1 MTSAVSGLQRLPR
14 TPMNHLSALLRRL
27 AALAVA
33 GWVLTGCQSVAS
45 TASPSQPQKAK
56 SFASGITGYNFTNEG
71 VQEYYVDGHYGSNLR
86 SYGGGG
92 STSCCVRLPSQWQP
106 DLTVKVDWVIGH
118 WTTPYETRKH
128 LSVSEQAA
136 CCFTERT
143 LSKTVPIERYGP
155 DDDGLQVFF
164 LPGDEIKVYV
174 SRYGLG
180 HEKHPSGM
188 AYPKNPNPPTDKEK

>member
-1 MTSAVSGLQRLPR
+1 MPSAVSGLQRLPR
-14 TPMNHLSALLRRL
+14 TPMNHLSALLRWL

-33 GWVLTGCQSVAS
+33 CWVLTGCQSVTS

-71 VQEYYVDGHYGSNLR
+71 VQYYVVDGNYGSNLPP
-86 SYGGGG
+86 YGGGG
-92 STSCCVRLPSQWQP
+92 KTSCCMRLPGQWQP
-106 DLTVKVDWVIGH
+106 DLTVKVTWITGH
-118 WTTPYETRKH
+118 WTVPLEKVH
-128 LSVSEQAA
+128 AMDIEKAIE
-136 CCFTERT
+136 CCLARRT

-188 AYPKNPNPPTDKEK
+188 TYPERPAAKP

>member
-1 MTSAVSGLQRLPR
+1 MPVEPMTSAVSGLQRLPR
-14 TPMNHLSALLRRL
+14 TPMNHLSAVLRRL

-71 VQEYYVDGHYGSNLR
+71 VQYYVVDGNYGSNLPP
-86 SYGGGG
+86 YGGGG
-92 STSCCVRLPSQWQP
+92 ATSCCVRVPSQWQS

-118 WTTPYETRKH
+118 YTQPWEKRKH
-128 LSVSEQAA
+128 MTLEEETA
-136 CCFTERT
+136 CCWTQRT
-143 LSKTVPIERYGP
+143 LSKTVPIERYEKG
-155 DDDGLQVFF
+155 GALQVFF

-174 SRYGLG
+174 SNMDLG
-180 HEKHPSGM
+180 HKDHPSGM
-188 AYPKNPNPPTDKEK
+188 AYPERPAAKP